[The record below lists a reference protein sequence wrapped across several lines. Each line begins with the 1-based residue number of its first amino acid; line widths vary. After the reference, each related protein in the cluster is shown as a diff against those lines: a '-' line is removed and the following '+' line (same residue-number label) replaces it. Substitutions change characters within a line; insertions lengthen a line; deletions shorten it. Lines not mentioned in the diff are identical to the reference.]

1 MNQKMLVLNVRSLVN
16 ASTEELIE
24 DLAGRFIIRFEDGE
38 EMQTTDL
45 EAIYSSFG
53 WELYRAHPHAK
64 VTSKAYIRNVAN
76 VMAANSNA
84 HVPMFEKAC
93 WDIADQYEALGLP
106 VDFDKIAQII
116 FDQNNNLYNYGA
128 VALPGKAQTTD
139 ILDYRAVYQHPE
151 VKAILAGLV
160 PDQDVFKSSSKRL
173 TEIVMND
180 ESLANNQLIRSA
192 RTGLVRMHQFI
203 QCLLVRGFVSDLD
216 NMIFSEPAMGNY
228 TLGYANPYS
237 QAIDTRTTGVSL
249 NSSAHLLRQTE
260 YSSRKLQILD
270 MTIERVYPGDC
281 GSTEYFAWKLGG
293 ELVDGKAVGS
303 HAHDFKNFVGK
314 YFLDEDQGVVRPLGI
329 DEEGKYLG
337 KTLLFRDALAGCNHP
352 DPNSICQV
360 CFGKDAEVIP
370 ENTNLGHLVATAMMK
385 ILAQL
390 ILSTKHFAGSSSAAS
405 IVLNDYLGRFL
416 RVTPDGGGYMLHKR
430 PRGTKML
437 LAVNPEYIGDITI
450 LTKVKNVQ
458 HMAMEQISSIELMT
472 FCQTAPGEELFTNDR
487 VNVTFEKRRANFT
500 YEALEY
506 IRDNGWTR
514 DDQGNY
520 VFDFTDWDVNKPIM
534 SLPKRFFNTADHA
547 EAITSL
553 IQGSS
558 ADKKKKKNE
567 NSGSL
572 FYYFNEFYHMVND
585 RLQIRA
591 NILSTIMFGAAIVS
605 YEEDDFRM
613 PKGGVRGQ
621 LGSTL
626 STLPGRG
633 VGAIIPFERHSKAF
647 FTTQNY
653 TDENL
658 MDHCFDSLVMPVE
671 SLAHRAKRGLS

>member
-1 MNQKMLVLNVRSLVN
+1 MQQQMMRLNVRSLVQ
-16 ASTEELIE
+16 ASTEELME
-24 DLAGRFIIRFEDGE
+24 DLAGRFVIVFEDGV
-38 EMQTTDL
+38 EMETTDL
-45 EAIYSSFG
+45 ETIYTSFG
-53 WELYRAHPHAK
+53 WEIYRAHPHAK
-64 VTSKAYIRNVAN
+64 ITSKCHIRNIAKI
-76 VMAANSNA
+76 AAVGSSA
-84 HVPMFEKAC
+84 HIPMFEAAC
-93 WDIADQYEALGLP
+93 WDVADQYEALNLP

-128 VALPGKAQTTD
+128 VALPDKAQTTD
-139 ILDYRAVYQHPE
+139 ILDYRDVYKHPE
-151 VKAILAGLV
+151 IKAIVAGLV
-160 PDQDVFKSSSKRL
+160 PDQDVFKNSSKRL
-173 TEIVMND
+173 TEIIMND
-180 ESLANNQLIRSA
+180 ESLSDNQLVRSA

-216 NMIFSEPAMGNY
+216 NMIFRDPAMGNY
-228 TLGYANPYS
+228 TQGYANPYS

-281 GSTEYFAWKLGG
+281 GSNEYIAWKLGG
-293 ELVDGKAVGS
+293 DLVDGKPQGA
-303 HAHDFKNFVGK
+303 HTHDFKNWVGK
-314 YFLDEDQGVVRPLGI
+314 YFLDEEQDCVRPLDPG
-329 DEEGKYLG
+329 DEGKYLG

-360 CFGKDAEVIP
+360 CFGKDAQVIP
-370 ENTNLGHLVATAMMK
+370 DNTNLGHLVATAMMK

-390 ILSTKHFAGSSSAAS
+390 ILSTKHFAGSSSATS
-405 IVLNDYLGRFL
+405 IVLNDYLARYL
-416 RVTPDGGGYMLHKR
+416 RVTPDGGGYMLHAR
-430 PRGTKML
+430 PRGTKLL
-437 LAVNPEYIGDITI
+437 LAVSPDYIGDITI
-450 LTKVKNVQ
+450 LSKVKNVQ

-472 FCQTAPGEELFTNDR
+472 FCTAAPGEDLFTNER
-487 VNVTFEKRRANFT
+487 VNVTFEKRRAKIT

-514 DDQGNY
+514 DESGNY
-520 VFDFTDWDVNKPIM
+520 VFDFSNWDVKKPIM

-572 FYYFNEFYHMVND
+572 FYYFNELYYMVNE

-605 YEEDDFRM
+605 YEDDDFRL

-633 VGAIIPFERHSKAF
+633 VGGIIPFERHSKAF
-647 FTTQNY
+647 FTPQNY
-653 TDENL
+653 GSANL
-658 MDHCFDSLVMPVE
+658 MDHCFDTLIMPNE
-671 SLAHRAKRGLS
+671 ALAHRARRGLS